1 VSLPPP
7 TNEDIEDII
16 STMKKSKTP
25 GDDGIQMELISLPVN
40 GFNIL
45 LQILQKT
52 WIKNQVL
59 IEWIKTTQIPI
70 PKIRKPK
77 KLTVTDEYHFAAP
90 HTKSIQNGCS
100 SSQTC
105 PMNFHPH

>member
-1 VSLPPP
+1 VSLPLP

-45 LQILQKT
+45 LQISQDMDQK
-52 WIKNQVL
+52 
-59 IEWIKTTQIPI
+59 
-70 PKIRKPK
+70 
-77 KLTVTDEYHFAAP
+77 
-90 HTKSIQNGCS
+90 S
-100 SSQTC
+100 ST
-105 PMNFHPH
+105 H